1 MVVVVKLVVIDVVV
15 AVKLVVIDNATREAQ
30 KNISRFCTDGKR
42 LRFWEEGRRMAEDG
56 RRNKE

>member
-1 MVVVVKLVVIDVVV
+1 MVVAVKLVVIDVVV
-15 AVKLVVIDNATREAQ
+15 AVTLVVIDNATREAQ
-30 KNISRFCTDGKR
+30 KNILRFCTDGKR